1 VNFLDVLAIIVEVL
15 SWVGLGVGVPLF
27 VVALI
32 LRVADGHW
40 HEVDIEIVEPVP
52 GGAEEPVARWFAD
65 DELRERALTAEERDA
80 IADPDAAT
88 AFAGR
93 GGRLRFERH
102 GALARV
108 FWVLS
113 LVLLGVGVVALA
125 GTIVLMLVMG

>member
-1 VNFLDVLAIIVEVL
+1 VSFLDILAIIVEVL
-15 SWVGLGVGVPLF
+15 SWVGLAAGIPLF

-32 LRVADGHW
+32 LRAVDGSW
-40 HEVDIEIVEPVP
+40 HEVDIEIVDRRPAEDPV
-52 GGAEEPVARWFAD
+52 VRWFAD
-65 DELRERALTAEERDA
+65 DELRERPLTADEWHA
-80 IADPDAAT
+80 IVDPDSAT
-88 AFAGR
+88 AYAGR
-93 GGRLRFERH
+93 NGRLRFEKH